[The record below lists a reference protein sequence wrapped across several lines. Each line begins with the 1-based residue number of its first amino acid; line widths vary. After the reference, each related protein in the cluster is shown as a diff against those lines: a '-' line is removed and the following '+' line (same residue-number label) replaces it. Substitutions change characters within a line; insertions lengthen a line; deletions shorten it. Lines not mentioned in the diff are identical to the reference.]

1 MSRRQKVPI
10 VGSILT
16 RMGRL
21 RSILG
26 STLFA
31 IVVPGTVA
39 GLLPWLITGWHS
51 THAPAAL
58 RLVGVALIVL
68 GLPVLLDAIYRFAVE
83 GLGTPAPIAPTRHLV
98 VGGPNR
104 FVRNPM
110 YLAVVAIVFGQA
122 LLLGQ
127 WSLAWY
133 GLIIAAGQALF
144 VRFYE
149 EPTLQRA
156 FGAEYERYRAA
167 VRPWVPRLTPW
178 HPDEET
184 R

>member
-1 MSRRQKVPI
+1 
-10 VGSILT
+10 
-16 RMGRL
+16 MGRL
-21 RSILG
+21 RPILG
-26 STLFA
+26 SILFVF
-31 IVVPGTVA
+31 VVPGTVA
-39 GLLPWLITGWHS
+39 GLLPWSITGWRS

-58 RLVGVALIVL
+58 RLVGAALIVL
-68 GLPVLLDAIYRFAVE
+68 GLAVLLHASYRFAVE
-83 GLGTPAPIAPTRHLV
+83 GSGTPAPIAPTRHLV

-110 YLAVVAIVFGQA
+110 YLAVVAIIFGQA

-133 GLIIAAGQALF
+133 GLIVAVGQALF

-156 FGAEYERYRAA
+156 FGVEYERYRAA
-167 VRPWVPRLTPW
+167 VRPWIPRLTPW
-178 HPDEET
+178 HPDGET